1 MEKYFINLD
10 KNSIDDFKMQ
20 KMLFLYNAL
29 QDGWSI
35 KKSNKSYILRKKH
48 DNKTQ
53 VFDELSLTDFLA
65 SNMKLDK

>member
-20 KMLFLYNAL
+20 KMIFLYNAL

-35 KKSNKSYILRKKH
+35 KKSKKSYILRKKH
-48 DNKTQ
+48 DNQTQ
-53 VFDELSLTDFLA
+53 VFDELSLNDFLT